1 MYEKRIIYYT
11 CHILQCH
18 IDIMFVMRLPWQA
31 TKTYTIIILLFFIF
45 QDVYMPMM
53 FALKMKYVLT
63 VSEKNID
70 MDVGKIKNTHFT
82 SVIPTPWKSRFYVM
96 YHIKQYIIPTL
107 PTMINWGALYYS
119 NSVINYK
126 AYWHLIMVVS
136 LKYMSWRRSFVFN
149 GTLHLFIYS

>member
-18 IDIMFVMRLPWQA
+18 IDIMFAMRLPWQA

-70 MDVGKIKNTHFT
+70 MDVGKIKNAHFT
-82 SVIPTPWKSRFYVM
+82 TVIP
-96 YHIKQYIIPTL
+96 L
-107 PTMINWGALYYS
+107 P
-119 NSVINYK
+119 
-126 AYWHLIMVVS
+126 
-136 LKYMSWRRSFVFN
+136 
-149 GTLHLFIYS
+149 

>member
-1 MYEKRIIYYT
+1 MYERRIIYYT

-18 IDIMFVMRLPWQA
+18 IDTMSVMRLPWQA

-70 MDVGKIKNTHFT
+70 VDVGKIKSTHFT
-82 SVIPTPWKSRFYVM
+82 TLIPLPWYSPFHVM
-96 YHIKQYIIPTL
+96 YNNRQYFIPTL

-119 NSVINYK
+119 NSVINCK
-126 AYWHLIMVVS
+126 ENWNLTLVVS
-136 LKYMSWRRSFVFN
+136 LTYMSLRRSFVFN

>member
-70 MDVGKIKNTHFT
+70 MDVGKIKNAHFT
-82 SVIPTPWKSRFYVM
+82 TVTPLPWYSPFYVM
-96 YHIKQYIIPTL
+96 YNIKQYFIPIL

>member
-18 IDIMFVMRLPWQA
+18 IDIMSVMRLPWQA

-70 MDVGKIKNTHFT
+70 MDVGKIKNAHFT
-82 SVIPTPWKSRFYVM
+82 TVIPLPWYSPFYVM
-96 YHIKQYIIPTL
+96 YNIKQYFIPTL

>member
-70 MDVGKIKNTHFT
+70 MDVGKIKNAHFT
-82 SVIPTPWKSRFYVM
+82 TVIPLPWYSPFYVM
-96 YHIKQYIIPTL
+96 YNIKQYFIPIL

-119 NSVINYK
+119 NSVINCKENWY
-126 AYWHLIMVVS
+126 LILVVS
-136 LKYMSWRRSFVFN
+136 LTYLSWRRSFVFI
-149 GTLHLFIYS
+149 GTLHLFIYP

>member
-70 MDVGKIKNTHFT
+70 MDVGKIKNAHFT
-82 SVIPTPWKSRFYVM
+82 TVIPLPWYSPFYVM
-96 YHIKQYIIPTL
+96 YNIKQYFIPTL

-126 AYWHLIMVVS
+126 AYWYLIMVVS

>member
-70 MDVGKIKNTHFT
+70 MDVGKIKNAHFT
-82 SVIPTPWKSRFYVM
+82 TVIPLPWYSPFYVM
-96 YHIKQYIIPTL
+96 YNIKQYFIPIL